1 MIPINIIGMGLGKSD
16 LTKAHL
22 DIISSCDLLVGGK
35 RMLEMVDTKGKQTLA
50 ITGRIDSVVDTL
62 KEKAIDHKIAVL
74 ASGDPLFH
82 GIGATLTRHFD
93 PDDLIIHPN
102 VSSVCA
108 AFAVIKEPWHDARII
123 SLHGKEKDNF
133 SFASLAKETKVAFL
147 TDPEMDPHFIAGAL
161 IKEGLLNIKFC
172 VLENL
177 GDRDRQRIQWFDNLE
192 VVSGYSFAQPN
203 IVIIKKQMFPSN
215 VVSRET
221 YIGMPEGLFR
231 HGHGLITKAEVRTIS
246 LSKLKLIRKDH
257 VLWDIGAGSG
267 SVSIEAASLLPWGHV
282 YAIEKHSS
290 RIPDIIHNIQ
300 NFNCPNIQVV
310 HAVFPEGM
318 EELKKPDR
326 IFIGGG
332 GIDLEN
338 ILKTACGRI
347 AQYGILVI
355 NTVLLESLER
365 SIRILEENNFKP
377 DITQIQVARSKDM
390 AYGRRLESLNP
401 VWIISGTKP

>member
-1 MIPINIIGMGLGKSD
+1 MLPINIIGIGLGKSD
-16 LTKAHL
+16 LTQAHL
-22 DIISSCDLLVGGK
+22 GIIESCDLLVGGK
-35 RMLEMVDTKGKQTLA
+35 RLLEMVDTDGKQTLV
-50 ITGRIDSVVDTL
+50 ITGRIDSLVETL
-62 KEKAIDHKIAVL
+62 KEKANNHKVVVL

-82 GIGATLTRHFD
+82 GIGATLIRHFD

-108 AFAVIKEPWHDARII
+108 AFAAIKEPWHDARII

-133 SFASLAKETKVAFL
+133 SFASLAKESKVAFL
-147 TDPEMDPHFIAGAL
+147 TDPDMDPHFIAGAL

-177 GDRDRQRIQWFDNLE
+177 GHKDRQKIQWFDNLDAVLE
-192 VVSGYSFAQPN
+192 HSFAHPN
-203 IVIIKKQMFPSN
+203 IVIIKKQAHSSG

-221 YIGMPEGLFR
+221 HLGMPDRLFR
-231 HGHGLITKAEVRTIS
+231 HGHGLITKAEIRTVS
-246 LSKLKLIRKDH
+246 LSRLKLIRKDH
-257 VLWDIGAGSG
+257 VLWDIGACSG
-267 SVSIEAASLLPWGHV
+267 SVSIEAAFQLPWGRV

-290 RIPDIIHNIQ
+290 RIPDIIHNIH

-310 HAVFPEGM
+310 HAAFPEGL

-332 GIDLEN
+332 GKDLEK
-338 ILKTACGRI
+338 ILETACDQI

-365 SIRILEENNFKP
+365 SVRILEENNFKP